1 MRDPKQAG
9 ETLYPPRFGGWPG
22 AASNPADTRIKDG
35 LGVFWSDDEKKM
47 MTKQPECFDEW
58 KHNCAHGSKV
68 LSVGQ
73 RSVGG
78 RPETCR
84 FTSLHSTNR
93 HSTDSLAQHINNRH
107 STEGF
112 HSNLPTK
119 LN

>member
-78 RPETCR
+78 RPEKRR
-84 FTSLHSTNR
+84 FTCT
-93 HSTDSLAQHINNRH
+93 AQHINN
-107 STEGF
+107 
-112 HSNLPTK
+112 
-119 LN
+119 